1 MDGDIAAAKAHID
14 SLPEP
19 RRSQMQHLHD
29 VIVEA
34 IPDADVT
41 MFNYSGPLIGY
52 RTYDYSNSR
61 GDRTAAW
68 FSVGLANR
76 KGFLSLYSMAQR
88 DGGYYVETLK
98 RASAARRPAGAAS
111 TSPSPSS
118 WTMTRCAT
126 SPARAGRS
134 TRVASSG
141 SNARPPERSRRAPP
155 SVLRHPP
162 RRAPSGRGCRP
173 SRSAPRRAG

>member
-1 MDGDIAAAKAHID
+1 MKGDLAAAKAHID

-52 RTYDYSNSR
+52 GTYDYTNSR
-61 GDRTAAW
+61 GDQKGRW

-76 KGFLSLYSMAQR
+76 KSYISLYSMAQR

-98 RASAARRPAGAAS
+98 EGFGGAK
-111 TSPSPSS
+111 
-118 WTMTRCAT
+118 
-126 SPARAGRS
+126 AGRS
-134 TRVASSG
+134 CLNLTKPELVDDDAVRTL
-141 SNARPPERSRRAPP
+141 ARESWEQYKGGFARF
-155 SVLRHPP
+155 
-162 RRAPSGRGCRP
+162 
-173 SRSAPRRAG
+173 

>member
-29 VIVEA
+29 LIVEA

-52 RTYDYSNSR
+52 GTYDYTNSR
-61 GDRTAAW
+61 GDRKGRW

-76 KGFLSLYSMAQR
+76 KGYISLYSMAQR

-98 RASAARRPAGAAS
+98 EGFGGAK
-111 TSPSPSS
+111 
-118 WTMTRCAT
+118 
-126 SPARAGRS
+126 AGRS
-134 TRVASSG
+134 CLNLTKPELVEDDAVRQL
-141 SNARPPERSRRAPP
+141 ARESWDQY
-155 SVLRHPP
+155 
-162 RRAPSGRGCRP
+162 
-173 SRSAPRRAG
+173 RAGFHRF

>member
-29 VIVEA
+29 LIVEA

-52 RTYDYSNSR
+52 GTYDYTNSR
-61 GDRTAAW
+61 GDRKGRW

-76 KGFLSLYSMAQR
+76 KGYISLYSMAQR

-98 RASAARRPAGAAS
+98 EGFGGAK
-111 TSPSPSS
+111 
-118 WTMTRCAT
+118 
-126 SPARAGRS
+126 AGRS
-134 TRVASSG
+134 CLNLTKPELVEDDAVRQL
-141 SNARPPERSRRAPP
+141 ARESWDQY
-155 SVLRHPP
+155 
-162 RRAPSGRGCRP
+162 RGGFHRF
-173 SRSAPRRAG
+173 